1 MAKSSKTT
9 GKNTRSSASSNGK
22 KTTTASRSN
31 GKRTTS
37 SKEQNSDEGS
47 ESKDELMKLF
57 EHALKDMFWV
67 EKALTRSIPK
77 MIKKAN
83 SEELINALEDHL
95 DVTEN
100 QVSKLERV
108 FAAIDKTPRAKK
120 CVGMEGI
127 LKEGEEL
134 MEEFAGPAIDA
145 AIIAAAQKVEH
156 YEMSS
161 YMSMIT
167 LARTL
172 DMVKEAAILEEVLAE
187 EMEADKLLANI
198 AATSAHEMILNE
210 A

>member
-1 MAKSSKTT
+1 MAKSSNTS
-9 GKNTRSSASSNGK
+9 GKNTRTTASSNGK
-22 KTTTASRSN
+22 KATTSSRSN
-31 GKRTTS
+31 GSKPSS
-37 SKEQNSDEGS
+37 SKSSAE
-47 ESKDELMKLF
+47 ESAGKEELMKLF
-57 EHALKDMFWV
+57 EHGLKDMFWV
-67 EKALTRSIPK
+67 EKALTKAIPK
-77 MIKKAN
+77 MIKKAT

-95 DVTEN
+95 EVTEN

-108 FAAIDKTPRAKK
+108 FAAIDKAPRAKK

-127 LKEGEEL
+127 LKEGEEI

-161 YMSMIT
+161 YISMIT

-172 DMVKEAAILEEVLAE
+172 DMVKEAAILEQVLAE
-187 EMEADKLLANI
+187 EMEADKLLTNI
-198 AATSAHEMILNE
+198 AATSAHELILSE

>member
-9 GKNTRSSASSNGK
+9 GKNTRTSASSNGK

-31 GKRTTS
+31 GKTSS
-37 SKEQNSDEGS
+37 SKEQTHEGP
-47 ESKDELMKLF
+47 EGKEELMKLF

-77 MIKKAN
+77 MVKKAN

>member
-1 MAKSSKTT
+1 MAKSSKTS
-9 GKNTRSSASSNGK
+9 GKNTRTSASSNGK
-22 KTTTASRSN
+22 KATTSSRSN
-31 GKRTTS
+31 GRKTPS
-37 SKEQNSDEGS
+37 SKNPNTSDGAEGK
-47 ESKDELMKLF
+47 EELMKLF
-57 EHALKDMFWV
+57 DHALKDIFWV
-67 EKALTRSIPK
+67 EKALTKAIPK

-108 FAAIDKTPRAKK
+108 FAAMDKAPRGKK

-145 AIIAAAQKVEH
+145 AIIAAGQKVEH
-156 YEMSS
+156 YEISS
-161 YMSMIT
+161 YNSMIT

-172 DMVKEAAILEEVLAE
+172 DMVKEAAILEEILAE

-198 AATSAHEMILNE
+198 AATSAHELILSE